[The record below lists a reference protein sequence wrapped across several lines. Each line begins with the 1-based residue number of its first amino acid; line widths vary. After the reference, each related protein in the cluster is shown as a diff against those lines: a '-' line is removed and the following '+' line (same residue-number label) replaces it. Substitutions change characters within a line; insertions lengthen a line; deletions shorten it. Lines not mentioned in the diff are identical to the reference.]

1 MHATAAHKAA
11 RTTHV
16 NGTLLSIHNSQHSY
30 PALHARRGTSC
41 TLFGACTLASAT
53 EWHPP
58 KRRLLATHTVTAAS
72 NKGMCAVVLCYTTTC
87 QNGHTAPTPTVTF
100 NLILD
105 LLSVVSACIAMYV
118 LCILLAYPPLHCPML
133 HNNTPE
139 QSHRSNTPLN
149 MHQTSPSQG
158 GRRWLA
164 HGWPASY
171 LRQRFW

>member
-1 MHATAAHKAA
+1 MPQLPTKQHERPTSTGHCCQPTIASTATARYTHGEAPHAHF
-11 RTTHV
+11 
-16 NGTLLSIHNSQHSY
+16 
-30 PALHARRGTSC
+30 C
-41 TLFGACTLASAT
+41 GACTLASAT

-100 NLILD
+100 TLILD
-105 LLSVVSACIAMYV
+105 LLSVVSACVAMYV

-139 QSHRSNTPLN
+139 QPHRSNTPLN